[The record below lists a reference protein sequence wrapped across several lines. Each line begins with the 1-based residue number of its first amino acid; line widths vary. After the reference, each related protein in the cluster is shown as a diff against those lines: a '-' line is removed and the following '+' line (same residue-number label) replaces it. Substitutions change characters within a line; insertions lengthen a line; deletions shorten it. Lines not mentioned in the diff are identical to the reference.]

1 MKIKDQPE
9 IPLSLWSYDEVFP
22 RKYKLVREHDGLINS
37 GNKIQWIQWNTD
49 KTLNSTHDKPELGR
63 SLILDPHPISY
74 TWMTTVLT
82 EIIEQREDY
91 IKFRTSN
98 SVYELFI
105 KN

>member
-1 MKIKDQPE
+1 MKIDNQPE
-9 IPLSLWSYDEVFP
+9 IPLSLWSYDDVFP
-22 RKYKLVREHDGLINS
+22 RKYKIVRESDGLTKS
-37 GNKIQWIQWNTD
+37 GNRILWIDWEKD
-49 KTLNSTHDKPELGR
+49 GSFHSSHDEPKLER
-63 SLILDPHPISY
+63 SLIIDPRGMNY
-74 TWMTTVLT
+74 TWMTTTIT

>member
-1 MKIKDQPE
+1 MKIDNQ
-9 IPLSLWSYDEVFP
+9 IIAGLSYEDVSP
-22 RKYKLVREHDGLINS
+22 RKYKLVREHDGLINA
-37 GNKIQWIQWNTD
+37 GNKILWIDWKKNGTFKKSHNKPKINT
-49 KTLNSTHDKPELGR
+49 
-63 SLILDPHPISY
+63 SLILDPYLGSY

-105 KN
+105 EN

>member
-1 MKIKDQPE
+1 MKIDNQPV
-9 IPLSLWSYDEVFP
+9 ISLTYEDIAP
-22 RKYKLVREHDGLINS
+22 RKYKLIRESDGLTNAGDRIL
-37 GNKIQWIQWNTD
+37 WIDWETD
-49 KTLNSTHDKPELGR
+49 GTFHSSHKEPKLGR
-63 SLILDPHPISY
+63 SLIVDPHHMSY
-74 TWMTTVLT
+74 TWMTTVVT